1 MLVYN
6 NFMSHLLL
14 RDSKSTNT
22 IKMKQ
27 IFRYDQFTDLKS
39 LKQKSLEEKSYH

>member
-1 MLVYN
+1 MLAYN

-27 IFRYDQFTDLKS
+27 IFRYHPFTDLKS
-39 LKQKSLEEKSYH
+39 LKQKTLKEKSYH

>member
-1 MLVYN
+1 MLVY

-22 IKMKQ
+22 TKMKQ

-39 LKQKSLEEKSYH
+39 LKQKTLKERRCH